1 MAGKPMAESTLK
13 KTPLRQAC
21 GWSERI
27 TSLFLFLIRVTAFI
41 INPAFL
47 ARRINN
53 KKMSA

>member
-13 KTPLRQAC
+13 KTPLRQAR
-21 GWSERI
+21 GWSECI
-27 TSLFLFLIRVTAFI
+27 ASLFLFLIRVTAFI

-53 KKMSA
+53 K